1 MTGVPAV
8 LRARCGVHARRPW
21 TGWLAVLVLAAVM
34 AALCHPALADWR
46 DDVKVL
52 RVGFLA
58 SDAPASDAARLE
70 PFRAYIE
77 TRIGLPVELVPAT
90 TWAALIDAE
99 TSARVQY
106 GIFSATSYAAAA
118 ASCECIEPLALPTA
132 FDGSRG
138 FYSVLVA
145 RADGPITSLASA
157 DGARLALSGEDS
169 VAGRLLPLKGFAANG
184 IDPATYFSAIVKEDS
199 PAVAISALTAG
210 TVDLAAAWS
219 SLDGDPAAGY
229 SFGTLAE
236 MVRTGSLAMDQVRV
250 VWQSDLV
257 PFGPHAV
264 RKDLP
269 EELKTLLL
277 SALTGMGAEAPDAL
291 DAVDTSGIGGGGFVA
306 ATPADYDSVT
316 ALVARSGN

>member
-1 MTGVPAV
+1 VTGVAV
-8 LRARCGVHARRPW
+8 L
-21 TGWLAVLVLAAVM
+21 LAIAVALV
-34 AALCHPALADWR
+34 CRPALADWR

-58 SDAPASDAARLE
+58 SQAPAGDAARLE
-70 PFRAYIE
+70 PFRAYLE
-77 TRIGLPVELVPAT
+77 SRIGLPVELVPAT

-118 ASCECIEPLALPTA
+118 ASCQCIEPLALPAA

-138 FYSVLVA
+138 FYSILVA
-145 RADGPITSLASA
+145 RANGPITSLASA

-184 IDPATYFSAIVKEDS
+184 IDPATYFSTIVKEDS
-199 PAVAISALTAG
+199 PAAALSALTAG
-210 TVDLAAAWS
+210 SVDLAAAWS
-219 SLDGDPAAGY
+219 SLAGDAATGY
-229 SFGTLAE
+229 SFGALAQ
-236 MVRTGSLAMDQVRV
+236 MARTGSLAMDQVRV

-264 RKDLP
+264 RKDMP

-277 SALTGMGAEAPDAL
+277 SALTGMSAEAPDAL
-291 DAVDTSGIGGGGFVA
+291 DAVDPSGIGGGGFVA
-306 ATPADYDSVT
+306 ATPADYDTVA
-316 ALVARSGN
+316 ALVAGPGN